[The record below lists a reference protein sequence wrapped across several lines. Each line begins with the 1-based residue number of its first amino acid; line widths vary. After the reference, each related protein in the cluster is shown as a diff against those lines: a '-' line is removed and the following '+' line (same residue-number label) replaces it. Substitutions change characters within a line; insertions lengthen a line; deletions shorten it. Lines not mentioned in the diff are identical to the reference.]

1 MLSFITKGYFRG
13 LTPAQQQPFFAVAG
27 NAAVFTHSSGDLK
40 ADFAARNKL
49 QNHFPHIEQNK
60 NVAILLYR
68 PNRDLLAFRRGGL
81 PVSLHWPDYMVDE
94 HIEVDNWKIGP
105 VCKIMLPCGRHGV
118 KINQMDLLF
127 ARVTSRFGHQ
137 WLEPRKLMDL
147 SKTSAKLCPLQLP
160 LFMEVVASE
169 Q

>member
-81 PVSLHWPDYMVDE
+81 PVSLHWPDYMDE
-94 HIEVDNWKIGP
+94 DIEVDHWKIGRSGQNY
-105 VCKIMLPCGRHGV
+105 VAMWTPCED
-118 KINQMDLLF
+118 KPDEF
-127 ARVTSRFGHQ
+127 
-137 WLEPRKLMDL
+137 
-147 SKTSAKLCPLQLP
+147 
-160 LFMEVVASE
+160 VVRTGDRQVWALVVGTE
-169 Q
+169 ETH